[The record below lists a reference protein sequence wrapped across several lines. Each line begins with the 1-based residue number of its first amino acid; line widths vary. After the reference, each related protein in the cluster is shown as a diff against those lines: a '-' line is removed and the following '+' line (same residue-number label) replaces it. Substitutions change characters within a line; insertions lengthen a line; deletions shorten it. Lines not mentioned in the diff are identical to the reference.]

1 MTDFELRVLLFPKCA
16 AEPTV
21 VWILFMYV
29 EVMWDNVVRR
39 NKRMSLER
47 FVSLYLEH
55 GNARRRP

>member
-1 MTDFELRVLLFPKCA
+1 LRVLFFPKCA

-21 VWILFMYV
+21 IWILFMYV

-47 FVSLYLEH
+47 FVSVMPSLYLEH
-55 GNARRRP
+55 GNARRQP